1 MPKFQNISDFI
12 AGYKS
17 GKLLSL
23 FFLFSVF
30 TSYIFLVS
38 PGRSFTDIWFNDTIA
53 LLDGAYRTSL
63 GHVPAVDF
71 HTAIGPLNFYLP
83 SFGLGAGL
91 NPGVIFALGGVMV
104 LFLVLLPGILMMYR
118 RFPLITVLPVCIL
131 AWLLIVVPLGSGQTS
146 SNLSWG
152 MFYNR
157 QGWAALIFIL
167 LFYVE
172 PREIRPRDKW
182 IDGSILAL
190 LVLFEIY
197 TKITFGVVSLTF
209 LFANMFISR
218 FNRTVSVI
226 AVVIVLLVALII
238 ELATDLHQGYF
249 ESIQNIIDQRSVYRG
264 GLYQTISSVM
274 RHADI
279 LAAALVALVFAMFSG
294 RRAPLDWL
302 FLFGCC
308 AASIVLLNQN
318 GGRNG
323 LPALISVFACMAEL
337 ARRAAL
343 WQPTGANHSAAKDIN
358 RQHGAVAILAL
369 MLIFITQPVGYR
381 LIAWQS
387 HYHKSTS
394 LPAISGAPERL
405 SSFLVAAG
413 DGPEL
418 AGYLEA
424 PGFTEESLGEM
435 RLALSDL
442 LSTGEY
448 LTSIGDGIEL
458 LESQDY
464 EGETIFVLDMSNPF
478 TFALGGTPRKGGYPF
493 FWVGTPEAG
502 RVFENVAL
510 VMEPRVPYQYQRYHD
525 LKKAY
530 GTYLQTNYVRVARS
544 KYWHLWRRLE
554 TPID

>member
-1 MPKFQNISDFI
+1 MLKFQNISDFI
-12 AGYKS
+12 ADYKS
-17 GKLLSL
+17 KKLLSL

-30 TSYIFLVS
+30 TSYIFLVL
-38 PGRSFTDIWFNDTIA
+38 PGRSFADIWFNDTIA

-63 GHVPAVDF
+63 GQVPAVDF

-83 SFGLGAGL
+83 SFGLSAGL
-91 NPGVIFALGGVMV
+91 NPGVIFALGGVIV

-172 PREIRPRDKW
+172 PRTIQPRDKW

-197 TKITFGVVSLTF
+197 SKITFGVVSLAF

-218 FNRTVSVI
+218 YNRTVSII

-238 ELATDLHQGYF
+238 ELVTDLHQGYF
-249 ESIQNIIDQRSVYRG
+249 ESIQNIINQRSVYRG

-279 LAAALVALVFAMFSG
+279 LAAALVALVFAAFVG
-294 RRAPLDWL
+294 RRRPLDWL
-302 FLFGCC
+302 FVFSCC

-323 LPALISVFACMAEL
+323 LPALIAVFACMAEL

-343 WQPTGANHSAAKDIN
+343 RQPARMDGKTTIN
-358 RQHGAVAILAL
+358 SHGAVAILAL
-369 MLIFITQPVGYR
+369 MVIFIAQPVGYR

-394 LPAISGAPERL
+394 LPAISGAPARL
-405 SSFLVAAG
+405 SSFLVAAREG
-413 DGPEL
+413 SEL

-448 LTSIGDGIEL
+448 LTSISDGVEL

-493 FWVGTPEAG
+493 FWAGTPEAG
-502 RVFENVAL
+502 RAFENVAL

-525 LKKAY
+525 LKEAY

-554 TPID
+554 SPID